1 MSSRADA
8 ARWRELQD
16 ELECLLELGVEAR
29 KARLQD
35 LGASSPD
42 LAAELASLLAQLER
56 DALPEAL
63 PMSALVALDAGAP
76 DDERIGQRFG
86 PFVVDAHIGEGGSG
100 SVYRAHRADDYAQTV
115 AIKLLHG
122 GRLDA
127 AGARRLEHER
137 DLLARLDHPGIVRL
151 IDAGVAADG
160 RPFLALEHVDGRT
173 LDRYLATANP
183 SVEARLELFAKVCD
197 AVAYAHQRLL
207 VHRDIKPGNLM
218 VSDAGLPKLLDYGIG
233 KLIGE
238 GSDSTLTRD
247 FGPSLTPAYAAPEQL
262 RGEPVTTATDVH
274 ALGLLLFELLCNAHP
289 FRHGGRRD
297 EPLRQAMLNE
307 DAPAMGRQPGLIAM
321 PKAWRSDL
329 ERIVA
334 MALEKEPQRRYAAA
348 GELAADVRAVLAGR
362 PVSARRASTGYVLRR
377 FVGRH
382 RVAVAAVAASVL
394 LLLAATAVAWWQW
407 RVAALERERAERRFE
422 DVHRFA
428 NTVLF
433 DYQEGIRKL
442 SGSLPMQQRLVAD
455 ALRYLESLQREAGD
469 DTALLAD
476 LAAAYLKV
484 GDLQGNPYG
493 PNIADLE
500 GAARSYDT
508 AAALLARLSELGAEV
523 ESASLLDMRLQSR
536 QAELRHQTGELAA
549 AKVQFER
556 ALAGF
561 AALPPALQQRRE
573 VVIEHANVFDH
584 YGDLLGRESAAS
596 LNQVDASRQAHQRAR
611 ALREA
616 ALVANP
622 GDAGLRFGRYQS
634 ELREGEYAIG
644 QGDMA
649 RAEVALNAALQ
660 TISEL
665 VAADPDDSFYRY
677 EQALV
682 HSRLVPVHEAQGRL
696 DASVDSALQALATTE
711 AMLARDLGNDMLWQ
725 AVSASCGWAARQL
738 LKAGRAAEAAPVV
751 ARQIEINALW
761 TRAAPDNPEARFALS
776 LAHRRQGELH
786 EALRNF
792 SAAASSHRTALE
804 LQASLV
810 ATSPDFALGHAL
822 SRMHLGRNLAAAG
835 EVAAARASLRAA
847 AEAIAALVADSPE
860 ATRYRD
866 YLAEAWAQL
875 AEACWQAPADA
886 PQASAAAQSALEIWD
901 AFAAEGKLS
910 VPATVRRDAL
920 HARLSGD

>member
-8 ARWRELQD
+8 ARWRELQV
-16 ELECLLELGVEAR
+16 ELDHLLELDAGAR
-29 KARLQD
+29 KLRLD
-35 LGASSPD
+35 ALRAASP
-42 LAAELASLLAQLER
+42 ELAEELDSLLAQL
-56 DALPEAL
+56 DGAALPEAL
-63 PMSALVALDAGAP
+63 PLSALAALDAGAAG
-76 DDERIGQRFG
+76 DERIGQRFG
-86 PFVVDAHIGEGGSG
+86 PFVIDAHIGEGGSG
-100 SVYRAHRADDYAQTV
+100 SVYRAHREGDYAQTV

-127 AGARRLEHER
+127 AGAHRLQHER

-151 IDAGVAADG
+151 VDAGIAGDG
-160 RPFLALEHVDGRT
+160 RPYLALEFVSGQT
-173 LDRYLATANP
+173 LDRYLASSQPAA
-183 SVEARLELFAKVCD
+183 EQRLQWFAAVCD

-207 VHRDIKPGNLM
+207 VHRDIKPGNVM
-218 VSDAGLPKLLDYGIG
+218 VTEAGTPKLLDYGIG

-238 GSDSTLTRD
+238 GRDSTLTRD

-289 FRHGGRRD
+289 FRRDGRRD
-297 EPLRQAMLNE
+297 EALREALLHE
-307 DAPAMGRQPGLIAM
+307 DAPALGRQAGLVAM
-321 PKAWRSDL
+321 SKAWRSDL

-334 MALEKEPQRRYAAA
+334 MALEKEPQRRYASAS
-348 GELAADVRAVLAGR
+348 ELAADVRAVLGGR
-362 PVSARRASTGYVLRR
+362 PVSARRASAGYVLRR

-382 RVAVAAVAASVL
+382 RVAVAALSVSL
-394 LLLAATAVAWWQW
+394 LLLFAATATALWQS
-407 RVAALERERAERRFE
+407 RVAAEQRARAERRFE

-433 DYQEGIRKL
+433 DYQERIRKL
-442 SGSLPMQQRLVAD
+442 AGSLPMQQRLVAD
-455 ALRYLESLQREAGD
+455 ALAYLESLQREAGD
-469 DTALLAD
+469 DAALLAD

-500 GAARSYDT
+500 GATRSYDT
-508 AAALLARLSELGAEV
+508 AAGLLAHLRGLGAEV
-523 ESASLLDMRLQSR
+523 ESLQLLDARLQSR
-536 QAELRHQTGELAA
+536 QAELRYQAGELEA
-549 AKVQFER
+549 AKTQFDL
-556 ALAGF
+556 ALASF
-561 AALPPALQQRRE
+561 AALPPELQQRRE
-573 VVIEHANVFDH
+573 VVIEQANVLDH
-584 YGDLLGRESAAS
+584 YGDLLGRESASS

-616 ALVANP
+616 ALAAHP
-622 GDAGLRFGRYQS
+622 DDAGLRFGRYQS

-649 RAEVALNAALQ
+649 QAEVALNAALQ
-660 TISEL
+660 TISAL

-696 DASVDSALQALATTE
+696 DASVESALQALATTE
-711 AMLARDLGNDMLWQ
+711 AMLARDPGNDMLWQ

-738 LKAGRAAEAAPVV
+738 LKANRAAEAAPVV
-751 ARQIEINALW
+751 ARQIAVNELW

-786 EALRNF
+786 EAQRDF
-792 SAAASSHRTALE
+792 AAAASSHRTALE
-804 LQASLV
+804 LQAPLV

-835 EVAAARASLRAA
+835 EIAAAREALRAA
-847 AEAIAALVADSPE
+847 AEAITALVAANPE

-875 AEACWQAPADA
+875 AEASWKAPADA
-886 PQASAAAQSALEIWD
+886 PQASAAAQSALAIWD
-901 AFAAEGKLS
+901 AFAAEDKLS
-910 VPATVRRDAL
+910 VPATARRDAL
-920 HARLSGD
+920 RARLLGR